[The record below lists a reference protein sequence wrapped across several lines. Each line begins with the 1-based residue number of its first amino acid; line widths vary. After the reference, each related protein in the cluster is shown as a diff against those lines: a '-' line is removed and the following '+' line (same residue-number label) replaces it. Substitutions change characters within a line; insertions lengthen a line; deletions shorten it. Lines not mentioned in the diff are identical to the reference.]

1 MNIIYVCM
9 IAIFAADGCEEVVL
23 LIPDRVES
31 SYNSNPTHL
40 PNLYNRNQYSSWQG
54 SNSEY
59 IYYYYTSNVFMKE
72 AFVQR
77 YYNRAARVQIYDSA
91 RSSDVYFETGSNE
104 YYSSATIPINVRT
117 NMIRFRVYYNS
128 AATSYVE
135 MSRLE
140 AYGCYN
146 TSSPTI
152 VPTSGPTEFPT
163 VFPTISPTPPP
174 ITTYPTETPSIIPTT
189 IPTGLPSTTIP
200 TGIPSISPTTAP
212 TQSPSAEHPS
222 TYPSTAPTW
231 SPTVSPSHTDPPSP
245 IPSFSPSTS
254 PTVVYVDRGFQ
265 ITVGQIEFFI
275 IVVVLLCGVIFFGY
289 RRHKKVL
296 KAINHPQKLHAREMQ
311 IVHSRD
317 IEEANTGIVTTKE
330 FNRKGDMEKT
340 IYNEGESS
348 NAGTGKTSNH
358 RVGEEIKERVQ
369 SHMLSDQTGEFRF
382 GLDKVN
388 SEL

>member
-1 MNIIYVCM
+1 MMNIIYVCV
-9 IAIFAADGCEEVVL
+9 IAIFAAYGCEEDVL
-23 LIPDRVES
+23 LIPDRVTS
-31 SYNSNPTHL
+31 SSNSNPTSL
-40 PNLYNRNQYSSWQG
+40 RNLYSQNFNSWQG
-54 SNSEY
+54 VNGESV
-59 IYYYYTSNVFMKE
+59 YYYYSSNVFMKE
-72 AFVQR
+72 IFVQR
-77 YYNRAARVQIYDSA
+77 YLDRAARVRIYSPNY
-91 RSSDVYFETGSNE
+91 DVYFEGNE
-104 YYSSATIPINVRT
+104 YYSSATIPINVRAKS
-117 NMIRFRVYYNS
+117 IRFRVYYNS
-128 AATSYVE
+128 AATTGYVE
-135 MSRLE
+135 MARIE
-140 AYGCYN
+140 VYGCYN

-212 TQSPSAEHPS
+212 TQSPSAELPS

-275 IVVVLLCGVIFFGY
+275 IIVVLLCGVIFFGY

-296 KAINHPQKLHAREMQ
+296 KAINHQKLHASEMQ
-311 IVHSRD
+311 IVHCRD